1 MIKTTMLTI
10 VPKNN
15 RDAPTCWCFAIEDRT
30 LAEQILKEQYP
41 DGTHEIIETDCEEFE
56 SAEEFESW
64 CFDHSWE

>member
-15 RDAPTCWCFAIEDRT
+15 RDAPTCWCFAVEDRKLAEQT
-30 LAEQILKEQYP
+30 LAERYP
-41 DGTHEIIETDCEEFE
+41 DGTHEIVEMSCEEFE

-64 CFDHSWE
+64 CAEHP